1 MPIAEKEHD
10 QETDLQHRSLVH
22 RAAVAAGC
30 GWLNATQVEPVPCS
44 GFEKPLAEGRIAD
57 VTVSDRKMADRLKA
71 ADVRKTTLA
80 AARSEPDLVAR
91 LEQ

>member
-1 MPIAEKEHD
+1 M
-10 QETDLQHRSLVH
+10 
-22 RAAVAAGC
+22 
-30 GWLNATQVEPVPCS
+30 PCS

-80 AARSEPDLVAR
+80 AARGEPDLVAR

>member
-1 MPIAEKEHD
+1 M
-10 QETDLQHRSLVH
+10 
-22 RAAVAAGC
+22 
-30 GWLNATQVEPVPCS
+30 PCS
-44 GFEKPLAEGRIAD
+44 GFEKLLAEGRIAD